1 MFGKRKRAKISVEN
15 NIQEVTQTKSE
26 VRQMAERAQVAS
38 QLLAKISS
46 KTRNQALGAMADA
59 LEAHTSEILGANA
72 LDLEQAYLDGMAK
85 PLQDRLL
92 LTKGRLSDIANAL
105 RKLMSENDPIGEV
118 IEGRTL
124 ESGIKLSR
132 VRVPMGVVAMIY
144 EARPNVTA
152 DAAGL
157 CIKTANA
164 CILRGGSAANHTN
177 IVMTEVLANAAS
189 SAGLPPNCIQ
199 QVQTTSRDATLE
211 LMQMRDLVDVLIPRG
226 GRGLIQSC
234 VQNSKVPVIETGTGN
249 CHIYITK
256 SANLDMAESIVIN
269 AKTQRP
275 GVCNAAESL
284 LVDECVACEVLPR
297 VLGSLAQHGVVIH
310 ADEGTLKI
318 ASETGC
324 VPQEQLVAAI
334 EDDWGREYLELEIS
348 VKLVIGL
355 DEAISHINKYGT
367 RHSEAIVTEDYE
379 SAIRFTN
386 EVDASSVYVNAS
398 TRFTDGGMFGLGAE
412 IGISTQKLHAR
423 GPMGLSALTTSK
435 YVLMGSGQVR

>member
-1 MFGKRKRAKISVEN
+1 MSNTE
-15 NIQEVTQTKSE
+15 IQAKSE
-26 VRQMAERAQVAS
+26 VRDMAEKAHAAS
-38 QLLAKISS
+38 QMLAKVGSRE
-46 KTRNQALGAMADA
+46 RNAALAAMADA
-59 LEAHTSEILGANA
+59 LQEHCGEILEANEK
-72 LDLEQAYLDGMAK
+72 DLECARAEGMAK

-92 LTKGRLSDIANAL
+92 LTQERIADIADAL
-105 RKLMSENDPIGEV
+105 RKLMAESDPIGEV
-118 IEGRTL
+118 LEGRTL
-124 ESGIKLSR
+124 DSGIKLTR

-164 CILRGGSAANHTN
+164 CILRGGSAANNTN
-177 IVMTEVLANAAS
+177 IVMTKVLADAAS
-189 SAGLPPNCIQ
+189 AAGLPQNCIQ
-199 QVQTTSRDATLE
+199 QVHTTDREATTE
-211 LMQMRDLVDVLIPRG
+211 LMGMRDLVDVLIPRG

-249 CHIYITK
+249 CHIYISK
-256 SANLDMAESIVIN
+256 SADLNMADAIVIN

-284 LVDECVACEVLPR
+284 LVDECVASTVLPR
-297 VLGSLAQHGVVIH
+297 VLGSLAERGVLIH
-310 ADEGTLKI
+310 ADEESMQI
-318 ASETGC
+318 ALEAGIPDVSL
-324 VPQEQLVAAI
+324 VPAT
-334 EDDWGREYLELEIS
+334 EDDWGTEYLELEIS
-348 VKLVIGL
+348 VKLVSGL
-355 DEAISHINKYGT
+355 DEAIAHINRYGT

-379 SAIRFTN
+379 AAIRFVN

-423 GPMGLSALTTSK
+423 GPMGLAALTTSK
-435 YVLMGSGQVR
+435 YVLLGDGQVR

>member
-1 MFGKRKRAKISVEN
+1 MSNTE
-15 NIQEVTQTKSE
+15 IQAKSE
-26 VRQMAERAQVAS
+26 VRDMAEKAHAAS
-38 QLLAKISS
+38 QMLAKVGSRE
-46 KTRNQALGAMADA
+46 RNAALAAMADA
-59 LEAHTSEILGANA
+59 LQEHCGEILEANEK
-72 LDLEQAYLDGMAK
+72 DLECARAEGMAK

-92 LTKGRLSDIANAL
+92 LTQERIADIADAL
-105 RKLMSENDPIGEV
+105 RKLMAESDPIGEV
-118 IEGRTL
+118 LEGRTL
-124 ESGIKLSR
+124 DSGIKLTR

-164 CILRGGSAANHTN
+164 CILRGGSAANNTN
-177 IVMTEVLANAAS
+177 IVMTKVLADAAS
-189 SAGLPPNCIQ
+189 AAGLPQHCIQ
-199 QVQTTSRDATLE
+199 QVHTTDREATTE
-211 LMQMRDLVDVLIPRG
+211 LMGMRDLVDVLIPRG

-249 CHIYITK
+249 CHIYISK
-256 SANLDMAESIVIN
+256 SADLNMADAIVIN

-284 LVDECVACEVLPR
+284 LVDECVASTVLPR
-297 VLGSLAQHGVVIH
+297 VLGSLAERGVLIH
-310 ADEGTLKI
+310 ADEESMQI
-318 ASETGC
+318 ALEAGIPDVSL
-324 VPQEQLVAAI
+324 VPAT
-334 EDDWGREYLELEIS
+334 EDDWGTEYLELEIS
-348 VKLVIGL
+348 VKLVSGL
-355 DEAISHINKYGT
+355 DEAIAHINRYGT

-379 SAIRFTN
+379 AAIRFVN

-423 GPMGLSALTTSK
+423 GPMGLAALTTSK
-435 YVLMGSGQVR
+435 YVLLGDGQVR

>member
-1 MFGKRKRAKISVEN
+1 MCDKKKKAEVVAQTSVIEN
-15 NIQEVTQTKSE
+15 SKSD
-26 VRQMAERAQVAS
+26 VREMAEKAHTAS
-38 QLLAKISS
+38 QLLAKVSS
-46 KTRNQALGAMADA
+46 KERNLALVAMADA
-59 LEAHTSEILGANA
+59 LELYTDEILQANA
-72 LDLEQAYLDGMAK
+72 LDLDKARQDGMAK

-92 LTKGRLSDIANAL
+92 LTKERLADIANAL
-105 RKLMSENDPIGEV
+105 RELMAQSDPIGEI

-211 LMQMRDLVDVLIPRG
+211 LMGMRDLVDVLIPRG

-249 CHIYITK
+249 CHIYIAK
-256 SANLDMAESIVIN
+256 DADLDMAESIVIN

-284 LVDECVACEVLPR
+284 LVDECVAAQVLPR
-297 VLGSLAQHGVVIH
+297 VLGSLTQRGVLIH
-310 ADEGTLKI
+310 ADEPSLKI
-318 ASETGC
+318 ARDAGC
-324 VPQEQLVAAI
+324 IEPDKLVLAT
-334 EDDWGREYLELEIS
+334 EDDWGSEYLELEIS
-348 VKLVIGL
+348 VKLVSGL
-355 DEAISHINKYGT
+355 DEAIAHINKYGT
-367 RHSEAIVTEDYE
+367 RHSEAIVTENYE